1 MLISIVEKR
10 NKPVQTEIC
19 FSKKEWSGVPET
31 VKQSFL
37 KLEAKET
44 ARQMKFYIDGDLLN
58 NKPRPNDV
66 LQGKAAT

>member
-19 FSKKEWSGVPET
+19 FSKKEWSKVPET
-31 VKQSFL
+31 IKQSVQ
-37 KLEAKET
+37 KLEGKET

-58 NKPRPNDV
+58 NKPILSDV
-66 LQGKAAT
+66 LQGKVET

>member
-31 VKQSFL
+31 VKQILL
-37 KLEAKET
+37 KFEAEET
-44 ARQMKFYIDGDLLN
+44 ARLMKFYIDGDLLN
-58 NKPRPNDV
+58 PRK
-66 LQGKAAT
+66 GK

>member
-58 NKPRPNDV
+58 NKPIPSDV
-66 LQGKAAT
+66 LQGKAET